1 MILVLV
7 SVLIGMLAMWAFRR
21 IARPGEIRCS
31 INRIQAHLLEF
42 WLFQDEPSMIWRSWK
57 GLITA
62 NARFLSVLVLPM
74 LALAVPMIPIYFF
87 LDAIY
92 GSSPLRID
100 QPALVTVS
108 FNHLDANTAPAVIE
122 APDGILIDGP
132 PVRVYN
138 ERQVSWR
145 IRPVRPSSGELQWLT
160 ANGRV
165 TKNITAGDGSH
176 LISRRRTGSLWE
188 MIRYPVEPLLG
199 AGPIEWI
206 EVSYPTAG
214 VSMMG
219 MEAHWSVWFTIFA
232 LMGAPLP
239 AKIAQWR
246 R

>member
-1 MILVLV
+1 VFHQSHSGAPSRIL
-7 SVLIGMLAMWAFRR
+7 AF
-21 IARPGEIRCS
+21 PGRTFDDLEIVEGIDYGKC
-31 INRIQAHLLEF
+31 
-42 WLFQDEPSMIWRSWK
+42 
-57 GLITA
+57 
-62 NARFLSVLVLPM
+62 
-74 LALAVPMIPIYFF
+74 AVPERARAADAGACGSHDPDLF
-87 LDAIY
+87 LPGRDLWLP
-92 GSSPLRID
+92 PLRID

-165 TKNITAGDGSH
+165 TKNITAGHGSH